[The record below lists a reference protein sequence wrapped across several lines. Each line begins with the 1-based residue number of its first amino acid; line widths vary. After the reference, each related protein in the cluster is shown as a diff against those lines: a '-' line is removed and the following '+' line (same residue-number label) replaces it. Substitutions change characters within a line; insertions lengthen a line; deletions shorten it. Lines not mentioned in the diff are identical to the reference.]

1 MAITLQGEFLQ
12 ILSIKRARGKG
23 QGANHCSYKEQRAKS
38 KGQRA
43 KSKGRRSLCS
53 SHFALGPLLGMC
65 FSAFFLY
72 NCHHFP
78 KMKV

>member
-23 QGANHCSYKEQRAKS
+23 QGANHCSYKEQRAKGKEQRAKG

-43 KSKGRRSLCS
+43 KGKEPFARYVFFCLFSL
-53 SHFALGPLLGMC
+53 
-65 FSAFFLY
+65 
-72 NCHHFP
+72 
-78 KMKV
+78 